1 MEGYAALIGFVVLDM
16 TFMRSFLDVFI
27 DGRFFQL
34 LTSLSKK
41 CFYELRSVVPYVVLA
56 ESLTNVAN
64 EMPSIQGGKLSINVD
79 TFCWKIF
86 RIFYPFKHFL
96 T

>member
-16 TFMRSFLDVFI
+16 TFKRSFLDVFI

-34 LTSLSKK
+34 MASLSKK
-41 CFYELRSVVPYVVLA
+41 SFYELRSIMSYVVLA

-64 EMPSIQGGKLSINVD
+64 EMTSIQCGKLSINVD
-79 TFCWKIF
+79 TFCWNIF
-86 RIFYPFKHFL
+86 GIFYPFKYFL

>member
-41 CFYELRSVVPYVVLA
+41 CFYELRSVVSYVVLA
-56 ESLTNVAN
+56 ESLTYVAN
-64 EMPSIQGGKLSINVD
+64 EVTSIQGGKLSINVD
-79 TFCWKIF
+79 AFCWNIF
-86 RIFYPFKHFL
+86 GIFYPFKYFP